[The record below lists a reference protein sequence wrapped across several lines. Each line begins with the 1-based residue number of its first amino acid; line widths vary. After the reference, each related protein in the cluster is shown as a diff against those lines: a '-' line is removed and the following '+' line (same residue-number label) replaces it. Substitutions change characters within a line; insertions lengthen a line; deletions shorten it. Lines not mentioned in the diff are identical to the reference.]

1 MLEDRLRKSRV
12 SEYTIIRDD
21 VFEKFLEELVKT
33 EVRNNVVLQ
42 GGNALRFGY
51 GSPRYSNDLDFVLR
65 DNEIDSEK
73 FAKICESLSRVASAI
88 KGYVGAV
95 RIKKVKERL
104 YMLQLVK
111 TIQEGA
117 FTISPKSH
125 FFGFDEDG
133 IAEPE
138 KALLDLIYRESQK
151 GKAGIFYLHQIF
163 HDIDWEELS
172 IQKLDKYAKR
182 MGINWRKY
190 LPEKTDSRHP
200 ELAELI
206 RESFK

>member
-1 MLEDRLRKSRV
+1 MKKQNTDQRNYSLDRYLSYESALYVRGCLSQTIYKEEYASV
-12 SEYTIIRDD
+12 SE
-21 VFEKFLEELVKT
+21 
-33 EVRNNVVLQ
+33 NNL
-42 GGNALRFGY
+42 GRGIHN
-51 GSPRYSNDLDFVLR
+51 
-65 DNEIDSEK
+65 I
-73 FAKICESLSRVASAI
+73 
-88 KGYVGAV
+88 
-95 RIKKVKERL
+95 
-104 YMLQLVK
+104 
-111 TIQEGA
+111 
-117 FTISPKSH
+117 PKSH

-182 MGINWRKY
+182 MDINWRKY

-206 RESFK
+206 RESFKQ